1 MSMWGTAGWDWKNHQ
16 QHEGGA
22 GPVCVPHRRRK
33 WHRYVTLHFLTL
45 MSLLLIHA
53 KAQSWNIFVPG
64 LCRKSSGSGSG
75 WQGSAGNR
83 PGFANRTRRRDS
95 TFGGGGAR
103 KDILQT
109 KPLSF
114 RNLHTM

>member
-1 MSMWGTAGWDWKNHQ
+1 MKVEQGQSAFLT
-16 QHEGGA
+16 GG
-22 GPVCVPHRRRK
+22 GRGIGM
-33 WHRYVTLHFLTL
+33 LHFSPTFYTSESPALDHPRLCTIL
-45 MSLLLIHA
+45 
-53 KAQSWNIFVPG
+53 KYFVSG
-64 LCRKSSGSGSG
+64 LCRKSSGSGFG

-83 PGFANRTRRRDS
+83 PGFANHTRRRDS